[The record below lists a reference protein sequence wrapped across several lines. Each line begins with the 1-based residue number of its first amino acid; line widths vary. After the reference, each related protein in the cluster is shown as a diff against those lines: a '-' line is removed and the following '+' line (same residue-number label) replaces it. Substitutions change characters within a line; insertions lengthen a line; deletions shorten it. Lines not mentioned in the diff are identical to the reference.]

1 MNDDFILKDVDPRL
15 TPKEYTDTPK
25 RNRRESLPPTESKFK
40 EKIEEPYE
48 EC

>member
-25 RNRRESLPPTESKFK
+25 RNRRESLQIESKFK
-40 EKIEEPYE
+40 EKIEDPYE
-48 EC
+48 EY